1 LTNDPSAPYNF
12 ARELGAFGVQLMIV
26 RRTISAVALCAFV
39 WGASAF
45 VHVPSFAQQTKAGDK
60 SAVTI
65 DVDAVIKEQARQ
77 NVPVIGRLVA
87 QNSGVVSALIK
98 GVVQEM
104 HVHVGDR
111 VAAGDVLA
119 VLATDSLKW
128 SRELRAA
135 EVKSA
140 EADLTN
146 ARAQATLRRQEL
158 QRLENL
164 RQSSAFSPAR
174 FEDAQQ
180 ELAKAESSAARGASD
195 LSVAKANLNLA
206 DIDLANA
213 RVKAPYAGVVTATL
227 TAVGTYLN
235 VGEPVLSLV
244 DDLSMEVE
252 ADVPADR
259 VQALT
264 PGTMVS
270 FGIGADGIERFAA
283 VRAQVPEENPLTR
296 TRKVRFSPAEDALGQ
311 NAAANQ
317 SVSISI
323 PSGPMQEVVTVHKDA
338 VLNKG
343 GQRVVFI
350 VTNGTANLRPV
361 DLGEAVGGRFVVR
374 TGLNPGDEVVV
385 RGNERLTP
393 GQAVQTQKTKK

>member
-1 LTNDPSAPYNF
+1 
-12 ARELGAFGVQLMIV
+12 M
-26 RRTISAVALCAFV
+26 
-39 WGASAF
+39 
-45 VHVPSFAQQTKAGDK
+45 
-60 SAVTI
+60 
-65 DVDAVIKEQARQ
+65 
-77 NVPVIGRLVA
+77 A
-87 QNSGVVSALIK
+87 QNSGVVSAIIK
-98 GVVQEM
+98 GAVQEM
-104 HVHVGDR
+104 RVHVGDR
-111 VAAGDVLA
+111 VDAGDVLA
-119 VLATDSLKW
+119 VLASDSLKW
-128 SRELRAA
+128 SRELRVA

-146 ARAQATLRRQEL
+146 ARAQAKLRRQEL

-180 ELAKAESSAARGASD
+180 ELAKAESSAARGESD

-213 RVKAPYAGVVTATL
+213 QVKAPYAGVVTATL

-235 VGEPVLSLV
+235 AGEPVLSLV

-270 FGIGADGIERFAA
+270 FGIGADGVERFAA

-317 SVSISI
+317 SVSIAI
-323 PSGPMQEVVTVHKDA
+323 PSGPMKQVITVHKDA
-338 VLNKG
+338 VLTKG
-343 GQRVVFI
+343 GQRVVFL
-350 VTNGTANLRPV
+350 VTDGKAELRPV
-361 DLGEAVGGRFVVR
+361 ELGEAVGGRFIVHS
-374 TGLNPGDEVVV
+374 GLKSGDEVVV
-385 RGNERLTP
+385 RGNERLAP
-393 GQAVQTQKTKK
+393 GQTVQTKKTKK

>member
-1 LTNDPSAPYNF
+1 MF
-12 ARELGAFGVQLMIV
+12 V
-26 RRTISAVALCAFV
+26 RRTTIAATMSAILLGLL
-39 WGASAF
+39 GASFFAL
-45 VHVPSFAQQTKAGDK
+45 PPTPALAQQNK
-60 SAVTI
+60 SADDSAITV
-65 DVDAVIKEQARQ
+65 DVDAVIEEQARQ

-87 QNSGVVSALIK
+87 QNSGVVSAIIK
-98 GVVQEM
+98 GAVQEM
-104 HVHVGDR
+104 RVHVGDR
-111 VAAGDVLA
+111 VNAGDVLA
-119 VLATDSLKW
+119 VLTSDSLKW
-128 SRELRAA
+128 SRELRVA

-140 EADLTN
+140 EADLAN
-146 ARAQATLRRQEL
+146 ARAQAKLRRQEL

-174 FEDAQQ
+174 FEDALQ
-180 ELAKAESSAARGASD
+180 ELAKAESSAARGESD

-213 RVKAPYAGVVTATL
+213 HVKAPYAGVVTATL

-235 VGEPVLSLV
+235 AGEPVLSLV

-270 FGIGADGIERFAA
+270 FGIGADGVERFAA

-317 SVSISI
+317 SVSIAI
-323 PSGPMQEVVTVHKDA
+323 PSGPMKQVVTVHKDA
-338 VLNKG
+338 VLTKG
-343 GQRVVFI
+343 GQRVVFL
-350 VTNGTANLRPV
+350 VTDGKADLRPV
-361 DLGEAVGGRFVVR
+361 ELGEAVGGRFIVHS
-374 TGLNPGDEVVV
+374 GLNPGDEVVV
-385 RGNERLTP
+385 RGNERLAP
-393 GQAVQTQKTKK
+393 GQTVQSKKTKK

>member
-1 LTNDPSAPYNF
+1 MF
-12 ARELGAFGVQLMIV
+12 V
-26 RRTISAVALCAFV
+26 RRTTIAATMSIILLGLLGTSFFALSPTPAL
-39 WGASAF
+39 
-45 VHVPSFAQQTKAGDK
+45 AQQNKPSDDR
-60 SAVTI
+60 AVTV
-65 DVDAVIKEQARQ
+65 DVDAVIEEQARQ

-87 QNSGVVSALIK
+87 QNSGVVSAIIK
-98 GVVQEM
+98 GAVQEM
-104 HVHVGDR
+104 RVHVGDR
-111 VAAGDVLA
+111 VDVGDVLA
-119 VLATDSLKW
+119 VLASDSLKW
-128 SRELRAA
+128 SRELRVA

-146 ARAQATLRRQEL
+146 ARAQAKLRRQEL

-180 ELAKAESSAARGASD
+180 ELAKAESSAARGESD

-213 RVKAPYAGVVTATL
+213 QVKAPYAGVVTATL

-235 VGEPVLSLV
+235 AGEPVLSLV

-270 FGIGADGIERFAA
+270 FGIGADGVERFAA

-317 SVSISI
+317 SVSIAI
-323 PSGPMQEVVTVHKDA
+323 PSGPMKQVITVHKDA
-338 VLNKG
+338 VLTKG
-343 GQRVVFI
+343 GQRVVFL
-350 VTNGTANLRPV
+350 VTDGKAELRPV
-361 DLGEAVGGRFVVR
+361 ELGEAVGGRFIVHS
-374 TGLNPGDEVVV
+374 GLKSGDEVVV
-385 RGNERLTP
+385 RGNERLAP
-393 GQAVQTQKTKK
+393 GQTVQTKKTKK